1 LPFSF
6 PSCPFS
12 LSYGFGLGVKGGPL
26 SNFHLGLPQPHLYL
40 WIPFTLQQKMQVV
53 FRLPLDR
60 LVQDPF
66 DIIA

>member
-1 LPFSF
+1 MAS
-6 PSCPFS
+6 
-12 LSYGFGLGVKGGPL
+12 GLGVRGEPL

-66 DIIA
+66 DIIT